1 MQTIEIQK
9 GVAVG
14 VEDLAQR
21 ISELDEFTLRLFF
34 EQLNQKFKG
43 HPPVGTSL
51 TAFQKPSPRRPVDEE
66 VRLLKQL
73 KIVLPASVVK
83 RYRSLRAKAQSET
96 IVEKERQEMLLLN
109 DFIEARN
116 VERLKLLW
124 SLARIRQVTLPEIVQ
139 QFPIKKYF

>member
-21 ISELDEFTLRLFF
+21 ISELDDFTLRLFF
-34 EQLNQKFKG
+34 EQLNQKFGG
-43 HPPVGTSL
+43 HQQVGTSL
-51 TAFQKPSPRRPVDEE
+51 AAFRKPSPNRPVDEE
-66 VRLLKQL
+66 ARLLKQL
-73 KIVLPASVVK
+73 KTVLPASVVK
-83 RYRSLRAKAQSET
+83 RYRTLRTKAQGET

-124 SLARIRQVTLPEIVQ
+124 ALARIRQVTLPEIVQ